1 MMTYI
6 VQQTLSSYINSL
18 DNDSLAAYINAIDGI
33 NNYTRDYLDFFKTAD
48 GLYEKG
54 KITNED
60 IKEEVKAI
68 VETKDYFILDSR
80 DVFKKPNSTP
90 LSVSSLPRY
99 YIWHSGNHLIAIQS
113 NN

>member
-6 VQQTLSSYINSL
+6 VQQTLSNYINSL

-80 DVFKKPNSTP
+80 DVFKKTKFNA
-90 LSVSSLPRY
+90 VICVFIASLLYMALRKPFNRY
-99 YIWHSGNHLIAIQS
+99 TK
-113 NN
+113 